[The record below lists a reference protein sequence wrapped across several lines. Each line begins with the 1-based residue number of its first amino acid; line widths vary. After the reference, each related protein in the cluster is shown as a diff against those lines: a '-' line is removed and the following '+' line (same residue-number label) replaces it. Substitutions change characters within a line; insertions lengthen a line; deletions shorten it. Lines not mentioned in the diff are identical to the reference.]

1 MAAVHVP
8 TPLSRLF
15 QEPFG
20 FVSAAE
26 GFVFLGACLAGF
38 VYGKTYVRDGWA
50 AMSRRTWKRL
60 TQIYQVHLGLLVP
73 IALLAWVIGQR
84 CIPLS
89 NHFHDF
95 LLHPWSSLGL
105 ILLLL
110 HQPPLFDILPLYVA
124 LLAFTP
130 GILQSARNYGWG
142 KVLAGSALLWLIAQL
157 RLTDSWLGDPATLLP
172 LRLGSFSVLAWQFL
186 WVCGLALGE
195 TSLRRAPIQSKHKM
209 SVGTLAGLFVIGGFL
224 ARHGLWPQGWHLEAL
239 YNWIDKW
246 TLGPLRLLN
255 FAAWVVLL
263 LTWKPPLPSLFSP
276 LAVLGRHSLAVFSFH
291 VPVAIAATILI
302 ETFGLSVAEQTTVGL
317 AVLASLFA
325 WATWLEKRRLRL
337 AEAKQLRV
345 QAAWAQRN
353 TQHATRDT
361 DHISRFTFHVSRLAQ
376 TFVIPLSE
384 YESPCF
390 CVSVRR
396 RTRSS
401 RKPKFKL
408 VQEPLWYLSS
418 ESVNRPWN
426 RRTPASGETV
436 RLAEQLFLYQPG
448 RDPPAS

>member
-38 VYGKTYVRDGWA
+38 IYGKTYLRDGWA

-60 TQIYQVHLGLLVP
+60 TQIYRMHLVLLVP
-73 IALLAWVIGQR
+73 IALLAWVVGQR

-110 HQPPLFDILPLYVA
+110 HQPPLFDILPLYVV
-124 LLAFTP
+124 LLAATP
-130 GILQSARNYGWG
+130 SILQCARQFGWA
-142 KVLAGSALLWLIAQL
+142 KVLAGSALLWLIAQF

-172 LRLGSFSVLAWQFL
+172 LRLGSFSLLAWQFL
-186 WVCGLALGE
+186 WVCGLSLGE
-195 TSLRRAPIQSKHKM
+195 TSLRRAPIQSKHRM
-209 SVGTLAGLFVIGGFL
+209 SVGALAGLFVIGGFL

-239 YNWIDKW
+239 YHWIDKW
-246 TLGPLRLLN
+246 TLGPLRLVN
-255 FAAWVVLL
+255 FGAWVALL
-263 LTWKPPLPSLFSP
+263 FAWRPPLPSLLSP

-302 ETFGLSVAEQTTVGL
+302 ETFGLSLGEQTTVGL
-317 AVLASLFA
+317 GVIASLFA
-325 WATWLEKRRLRL
+325 WAAWLEKRRL
-337 AEAKQLRV
+337 KVTDVGQV
-345 QAAWAQRN
+345 Q
-353 TQHATRDT
+353 TQATST
-361 DHISRFTFHVSRLAQ
+361 Q
-376 TFVIPLSE
+376 TSVVQIPVSE

-390 CVSVRR
+390 RVSVRR
-396 RTRSS
+396 STRSS
-401 RKPKFKL
+401 PKPKFKL
-408 VQEPLWYLSS
+408 VQEPLWYLSA
-418 ESVNRPWN
+418 ESVNRSWN
-426 RRTPASGETV
+426 RRPPALGETV

-448 RDPPAS
+448 RGPPAL

>member
-38 VYGKTYVRDGWA
+38 IYGKTYARDGWS

-84 CIPLS
+84 SIPLS

-95 LLHPWSSLGL
+95 LLYPWSSLGL

-110 HQPPLFDILPLYVA
+110 HQPPLFDILPLYVL
-124 LLAFTP
+124 LLAATP
-130 GILQSARNYGWG
+130 SILQCARKSGWG
-142 KVLAGSALLWLIAQL
+142 KVLAGSAVLWLVAQL
-157 RLTDSWLGDPATLLP
+157 KITDSWLGDPASLLP
-172 LRLGSFSVLAWQFL
+172 LRLGSFSVFAWQLL

-195 TSLRRAPIQSKHKM
+195 TSLRRSLIQPKHRL

-224 ARHGLWPQGWHLEAL
+224 ARHGLWPQGWHLETL

-246 TLGPLRLLN
+246 TLGPLRLVN
-255 FAAWVVLL
+255 FGAWVVLL
-263 LTWKPPLPSLFSP
+263 LAWRPPLPSLFSP

-291 VPVAIAATILI
+291 VPIAIAATILI
-302 ETFGLSVAEQTTVGL
+302 ETFGLSLGEQTTVGL
-317 AVLASLFA
+317 VVIASLFA
-325 WATWLEKRRLRL
+325 WAAWLEKRRLRV
-337 AEAKQLRV
+337 AEAKQV
-345 QAAWAQRN
+345 QAQ
-353 TQHATRDT
+353 ATGAET
-361 DHISRFTFHVSRLAQ
+361 S
-376 TFVIPLSE
+376 VIRIPVSE

-390 CVSVRR
+390 RVSVRR
-396 RTRSS
+396 NTRSS
-401 RKPKFKL
+401 GRPKFKL
-408 VQEPLWYLSS
+408 VQEPMWYLSA
-418 ESVNRPWN
+418 ESVNSARN
-426 RRTPASGETV
+426 RRLPPLGETV

-448 RDPPAS
+448 RGPPAL